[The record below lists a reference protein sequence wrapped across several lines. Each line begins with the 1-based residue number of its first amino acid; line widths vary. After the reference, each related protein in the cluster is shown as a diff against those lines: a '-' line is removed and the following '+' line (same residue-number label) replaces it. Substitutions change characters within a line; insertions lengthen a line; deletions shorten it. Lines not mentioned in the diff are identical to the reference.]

1 MNNNTENL
9 PAEYVS
15 LVEMTQKEE
24 SIKKGISAMK
34 KKILVSAGEEFL
46 SWEEVKQDKFLE
58 RTVMAIAKNEKLV
71 KCFESTEGKI
81 SIIHAIEKSV
91 STGLE
96 IDGKHAYLIS
106 QGRNTGR
113 KNTKNQDIWVTE
125 VRYSIRDRGY
135 YALLCGGKRPIF
147 LDLRWSTVYEKDDC
161 SVDSGT
167 GIVSHKKHIGEDRG
181 KFIGCWV
188 QCKKMNNQL
197 EAEFFPVSKIFQW
210 RNSSKAYKSG
220 NSPWQQW
227 PEEMALQACI
237 RHACD
242 KYETAR
248 ELLAAAI
255 YDENETTEPVEKSSI
270 DSVTEALNKKEPEPE
285 EEKPEKK
292 EGVENQEEKVD
303 DPELF

>member
-1 MNNNTENL
+1 MENNTKNL
-9 PAEYVS
+9 PAEYVP

-24 SIKKGISAMK
+24 SIKKGISSMK
-34 KKILVSAGEEFL
+34 QKILASAGEEFL
-46 SWEEVKQDKFLE
+46 SWKEEKQDKILE
-58 RTVMAIAKNEKLV
+58 RTVMAIAKNEKLI
-71 KCFESTEGKI
+71 KCFESTMGKI

-96 IDGKHAYLIS
+96 IDGKHAYLIP
-106 QGRNTGR
+106 QGRKSG
-113 KNTKNQDIWVTE
+113 KKDAKKQDIWVTE
-125 VRYSIRDRGY
+125 ARYSIRDRGY

-161 SVDSGT
+161 SVDAGT

-197 EAEFFPVSKIFQW
+197 EVEFFPVSKIHQW
-210 RNSSKAYKSG
+210 RDSSKAYKSG
-220 NSPWQQW
+220 DSPWEQW
-227 PEEMALQACI
+227 PEEMSLQSCI
-237 RHACD
+237 RHFCD

-255 YDENETTEPVEKSSI
+255 YDENGTTEPEKKSSV
-270 DSVTEALNKKEPEPE
+270 DSVNEALNKKEPKPEEEEPE
-285 EEKPEKK
+285 EKQDT
-292 EGVENQEEKVD
+292 ENQEEKVD